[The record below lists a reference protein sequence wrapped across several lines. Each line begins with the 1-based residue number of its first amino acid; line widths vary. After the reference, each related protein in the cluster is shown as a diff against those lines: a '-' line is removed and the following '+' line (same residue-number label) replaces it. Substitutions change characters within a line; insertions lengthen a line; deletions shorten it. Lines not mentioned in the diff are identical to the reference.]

1 MPDQLPPDPKK
12 SPRLAPAWRALIEV
26 GFIIFLYYSNL
37 LMGEYEGSGQGSIRG
52 LWWALQDILT
62 PANFGIA
69 LATALI
75 GHLVIEIL
83 RRRL

>member
-1 MPDQLPPDPKK
+1 M
-12 SPRLAPAWRALIEV
+12 LAPAWRALIEA

-37 LMGEYEGSGQGSIRG
+37 LMGEFEGSGLGQTRG
-52 LWWALQDILT
+52 LWWALQDIFT
-62 PANFGIA
+62 TANFAIA
-69 LATALI
+69 LATALV